1 MKRQGMNMERV
12 KHQNRALILG
22 YINDNGPVSRKDI
35 ALATGLTPASLTQIS
50 NQLISEGLLVE
61 LGTSDHPVGVVGRKK
76 VLLDIDAAAFLV
88 YTINI
93 EPGTTTVAVCD
104 LKGRLV
110 KGSSGAGLEKAVYTD
125 RSMEPE
131 AFLRSCADVCRSL
144 GAELPDVV
152 RSRIASVSV
161 GVTGLVD
168 LQNGVSV
175 HAYGVWKKRVDI
187 RKVLTEELGLEVI
200 IENNVDA
207 LAQAELLFGEGRKKD
222 NLLIIKWG
230 PGVGSTIVT
239 DGKIYKGRQGKTAE
253 LGHFIVK
260 KNGRQCSCGRCGCL
274 ETEVSYYALR
284 EKLEFTL
291 DDLGE
296 KYKNASADV
305 KAYID
310 SAIDLFAR
318 CIVNAGT
325 LIAPNRIVLAG
336 GMFRSTVIR
345 EALIKACS
353 CYDSAYNEKRIIYT
367 TLHGRE
373 GYVGPAAVYAS
384 KKLC

>member
-50 NQLISEGLLVE
+50 NQLISEGLLFE
-61 LGTSDHPVGVVGRKK
+61 LGTSDHPTGVVGRKK
-76 VLLDIDAAAFLV
+76 VLLDIDAASFLV
-88 YTINI
+88 YTVNI

-104 LKGRLV
+104 LKGRLI
-110 KGSSGAGLEKAVYTD
+110 KGADGKWLQKTIYTD
-125 RSMEPE
+125 RSKQPE
-131 AFLRSCADVCRSL
+131 AFLKLCADECLAL
-144 GAELPDVV
+144 GAQLTDQV
-152 RSRIASVSV
+152 RAKISCVSV
-161 GVTGLVD
+161 GVTGIVD
-168 LQNGVSV
+168 IENGVSV
-175 HAYGVWKKRVDI
+175 HAYGVWERRVDV
-187 RKVLTEELGLEVI
+187 RGVLGEALGLEVI

-207 LAQAELLFGEGRKKD
+207 LAQAELLFGEGRSKD

-239 DGKIYKGRQGKTAE
+239 DGRIYKGRQGKTAE

-274 ETEVSYYALR
+274 ETEVSYYTLR
-284 EKLEFTL
+284 EKLDFTL

-296 KYKNASADV
+296 KYQNAPADV

-336 GMFRSTVIR
+336 GMFRSAVIR
-345 EALIKACS
+345 DALIKACS
-353 CYDSAYNEKRIIYT
+353 RYDSVYNEKRIIYT
-367 TLHGRE
+367 SLHGRE
-373 GYVGPAAVYAS
+373 GFVGPAAVYAS
-384 KKLC
+384 KMLC